1 MKDKPREFNE
11 TKLAGLIDMESEFKG
26 DLTFKGSFRIEGTF
40 KGTITSD
47 SLLVIGERGKVEAD
61 VKVGQLVIN
70 GEIRGTLQAT
80 ERIEVHDKGRVFVTA
95 APTLVVEEGAYL
107 EATCQTKGT
116 PRPGAPGQGAG
127 RGLRARRPAGTPG
140 SCFSLA

>member
-1 MKDKPREFNE
+1 MKDKPRDLNE

-26 DLTFKGSFRIEGTF
+26 DLVFKGSFRIEGYF

-70 GEIRGTLQAT
+70 GEIHGHLQASD
-80 ERIEVHDKGRVFVTA
+80 RIEIHNKGRVFGSILT
-95 APTLVVEEGAYL
+95 PRLVVEEGAHL
-107 EATCQTKGT
+107 EATCQTQ
-116 PRPGAPGQGAG
+116 AGAG
-127 RGLRARRPAGTPG
+127 PTSVSVPAPSGEK
-140 SCFSLA
+140 S

>member
-1 MKDKPREFNE
+1 MKDRPRELNE
-11 TKLAGLIDMESEFKG
+11 TKLAGLIDMDSEFKG
-26 DLTFKGSFRIEGTF
+26 ELTFKGSFRIEGAF

-80 ERIEVHDKGRVFVTA
+80 DRVEVHDKGRVFGTIL
-95 APTLVVEEGAYL
+95 APTLVVEEGAYI
-107 EATCQTKGT
+107 EATCQTKG
-116 PRPGAPGQGAG
+116 AG
-127 RGLRARRPAGTPG
+127 KPAASATAG
-140 SCFSLA
+140 STAGKEPDAA

>member
-1 MKDKPREFNE
+1 MKDKPRELNE

-40 KGTITSD
+40 KGTINSD

-70 GEIRGTLQAT
+70 GEIRGTLEAT
-80 ERIEVHDKGRVFVTA
+80 ERIEVHDKGRVFGTIL
-95 APTLVVEEGAYL
+95 APTLIVEEGAYL
-107 EATCQTKGT
+107 EATCQTKGAVRT
-116 PRPGAPGQGAG
+116 AAPKE
-127 RGLRARRPAGTPG
+127 PA
-140 SCFSLA
+140 AA

>member
-1 MKDKPREFNE
+1 MKDRPRELNE
-11 TKLAGLIDMESEFKG
+11 TKLAGIIDQESEFKG
-26 DLTFKGSFRIEGTF
+26 ELTFKGSFRIEGTF
-40 KGTITSD
+40 KGTINSD

-80 ERIEVHDKGRVFVTA
+80 ERVEVHDKGRVFGTIL

-107 EATCQTKGT
+107 EATCQTKGS
-116 PRPGAPGQGAG
+116 PRPGSSATTGSPA
-127 RGLRARRPAGTPG
+127 AKEPAGV
-140 SCFSLA
+140 